1 MMNDW
6 YQRMIDT
13 LQLNGKGERTQQAYA
28 RSVRMLSEFYDKTPD
43 LVTEQELQ
51 EYFLQRK
58 NVNRW
63 SPKTMRICYCGI
75 RFFYVNVL
83 ERNWHILSILRA
95 QNEHRLPAVLS
106 VDEVRSLLAHIKTFH
121 NYAYLST
128 VYSCGL
134 RLHEGLHLEV
144 SDIDSQR
151 MMIHVHRGKGAK
163 DRYVSLPQSTLKLLR
178 RYWLTHRHPHLLF
191 PALGRNGNGAKQAQT
206 PMAKSSVQGAFRRA
220 KFDAGIA
227 KKGVAIHTLRHC
239 YATHLL
245 EAGVNLRV
253 IQRYMGHAQLETTM
267 LYLHLTQ
274 KGHEDACQ
282 LINHVMEGL
291 DHDLHQ

>member
-6 YQRMIDT
+6 YQRMVNT
-13 LQLNGKGERTQQAYA
+13 LQLNGKGERTQQAYT
-28 RSVRMLSEFYDKTPD
+28 RSVRMLSQFYGKTPD

-51 EYFLQRK
+51 DYFLQRK
-58 NVNRW
+58 NVNHW

-95 QNEHRLPAVLS
+95 QNERRLPAVLS
-106 VDEVRSLLAHIKTFH
+106 VDEARSLLAHIKTFH

-144 SDIDSQR
+144 SDIDSSR

-163 DRYVSLPQSTLKLLR
+163 DRYVPLPQSTLKLLR
-178 RYWLTHRHPHLLF
+178 RYWLTHRHPCLLF
-191 PALGRNGNGAKQAQT
+191 PALGRSGTEAKQAQT

-220 KFDAGIA
+220 KFDAAIR
-227 KKGVAIHTLRHC
+227 KKGVAIHTLRHS

-274 KGHEDACQ
+274 KGQEDAYQ
-282 LINHVMEGL
+282 LINHVMEGF

>member
-1 MMNDW
+1 MNDW
-6 YQRMIDT
+6 YQRMMAV
-13 LQLNGKGERTQQAYA
+13 LQLNGKGEPTQKAYTRA
-28 RSVRMLSEFYDKTPD
+28 VRMLCEFYHKTPD
-43 LVTEQELQ
+43 LVSEPELQ
-51 EYFLQRK
+51 EYFLHRK
-58 NVNRW
+58 NVSRW

-83 ERNWHILSILRA
+83 ARDWHILSILRA

-106 VDEVRSLLAHIKTFH
+106 VEEVRSILAQVKTFH
-121 NYAYLST
+121 NHVYLST

-134 RLHEGLHLEV
+134 RLDEGRHLEV

-163 DRYVSLPQSTLKLLR
+163 DRYVPLPPPTLGLLR
-178 RYWLTHRHPHLLF
+178 AYWRTHKHPSLIF
-191 PALGRNGNGAKQAQT
+191 PALGRTRTRVNQSAH
-206 PMAKSSVQGAFRRA
+206 PMAKSSVQGAFRQA
-220 KFDAGIA
+220 KLAAGVN
-227 KKGVAIHTLRHC
+227 KKGVSIHTLRHC

-253 IQRYMGHAQLETTM
+253 IQRYMGHSRLETTM

-274 KGHEDACQ
+274 KGQEDACQ

-291 DHDLHQ
+291 DHDLHP

>member
-6 YQRMIDT
+6 YQRMVDT
-13 LQLNGKGERTQQAYA
+13 LQLNGKGERTQQAYT
-28 RSVRMLSEFYDKTPD
+28 RSVRMLSQFYEKTPD
-43 LVTEQELQ
+43 LVSEQELQ
-51 EYFLQRK
+51 DYFLQRK
-58 NVNRW
+58 NVNHW

-95 QNEHRLPAVLS
+95 QNERRLPAVLS
-106 VDEVRSLLAHIKTFH
+106 VDEARSLLAHIKTFH

-144 SDIDSQR
+144 SDIDSSR

-163 DRYVSLPQSTLKLLR
+163 DRYVPLPQSTLKLLR
-178 RYWLTHRHPHLLF
+178 RYWLTHRHPCLLF
-191 PALGRNGNGAKQAQT
+191 PALGRSGTGAKQAQT

-220 KFDAGIA
+220 KFDAAIH
-227 KKGVAIHTLRHC
+227 KKGVAIHTLRHS

-274 KGHEDACQ
+274 KGQEDACQ
-282 LINHVMEGL
+282 LINQVMEGL

>member
-1 MMNDW
+1 MNDW
-6 YQRMIDT
+6 YQRMVDT
-13 LQLNGKGERTQQAYA
+13 LQLNGKGERTQQAYT
-28 RSVRMLSEFYDKTPD
+28 RSVRMLSQFYDKTPD
-43 LVTEQELQ
+43 RVSEQELQ

-58 NVNRW
+58 NVNHW
-63 SPKTMRICYCGI
+63 SPKTLRICYCGI

-83 ERNWHILSILRA
+83 ERDWHILSILRA

-106 VDEVRSLLAHIKTFH
+106 VEEVRSILAHVKTFH
-121 NYAYLST
+121 NHVYLST

-163 DRYVSLPQSTLKLLR
+163 DRYVPLPQTTLARLR
-178 RYWLTHRHPHLLF
+178 VHWKTHRNPRLLF
-191 PALGRNGNGAKQAQT
+191 PALGRSGQGARTAST
-206 PMAKSSVQGAFRRA
+206 PMAKASVQGALRQARV
-220 KFDAGIA
+220 DAGIH
-227 KKGVAIHTLRHC
+227 KRHVSVHTLRHC

-253 IQRYMGHAQLETTM
+253 IQQYLGHAQLETTM
-267 LYLHLTQ
+267 VYLHLTQ
-274 KGHEDACQ
+274 KGQEDAYQ
-282 LINHVMEGL
+282 HINGLMEGL
-291 DHDLHQ
+291 